1 MVQEG
6 CTSASHHVPIP
17 ASKKQ
22 EGGAFPSEKLSGYSA
37 HCHSHLIGYATTPGH
52 KETRNTISSC
62 DQVLLPEKKGSL
74 GISRQPATFAEGF
87 GSPSQKSGHQ
97 PAPRGPAGCAAGGW
111 GSGPPATSASPLP
124 PWDEPPKGRPVH
136 APIPTLPS
144 CILPLLLGSRPH
156 PGQLTQA
163 RTEGSE

>member
-1 MVQEG
+1 MPAITSLFQLARSRKEG
-6 CTSASHHVPIP
+6 PSLLRSSLGIPPTATHTSSVMQPP
-17 ASKKQ
+17 
-22 EGGAFPSEKLSGYSA
+22 
-37 HCHSHLIGYATTPGH
+37 H

-144 CILPLLLGSRPH
+144 CILPLLLGSRPR